1 LKIVDE
7 EEDMKEEVLGVDEFG
22 DIFGEFDEMKR

>member
-7 EEDMKEEVLGVDEFG
+7 EDVKEKVLGVDEFS
-22 DIFGEFDEMKR
+22 DIFGELDEMKR

>member
-7 EEDMKEEVLGVDEFG
+7 EDVKEEVLGVDELG